1 MTQFYGG
8 HTMYEKLYFFLFN
21 RITDAL
27 IALKDGRSLDAIRI
41 LSSAQSEAEEKF
53 ISSKT

>member
-1 MTQFYGG
+1 MRNYDEQMGG
-8 HTMYEKLYFFLFN
+8 YTMYEKLYFFLFN

-41 LSSAQSEAEEKF
+41 LSSAQSEAEE
-53 ISSKT
+53 

>member
-1 MTQFYGG
+1 
-8 HTMYEKLYFFLFN
+8 MYEKLYFFLFN

-27 IALKDGRSLDAIRI
+27 IALNDGRSLDAIRI